1 MNPNITEGFS
11 FFVDFIC
18 MRKYIYHL
26 KFEPSIACKRA
37 QSPPKMIFFSIFA
50 EILQTNWNFHSKKK
64 NCTIYMSVVL
74 TRTTLKTE
82 TSLELHLRL
91 VDTQLVL
98 IYNHR
103 TEKSFWTNILY
114 SMITNFRVE
123 FIVTHFKQTFYC
135 KMSKLFL
142 LKSSLN
148 LSDYFT

>member
-1 MNPNITEGFS
+1 
-11 FFVDFIC
+11 

-26 KFEPSIACKRA
+26 KFEPSIPCKRA
-37 QSPPKMIFFSIFA
+37 QSPPKMIFFLNICGNIADQLKLSF
-50 EILQTNWNFHSKKK
+50 EKK

-103 TEKSFWTNILY
+103 TEKSF
-114 SMITNFRVE
+114 
-123 FIVTHFKQTFYC
+123 
-135 KMSKLFL
+135 
-142 LKSSLN
+142 
-148 LSDYFT
+148 